1 MKRKTLQE
9 ILEYCKKTNSLDE
22 LLKALTNNDYVE
34 DAAGKTVKIR
44 IYKDAEGKVKTEV
57 LSFCDY
63 RDINEMTLEE
73 LEKYCEELEEQ
84 YDDLEGEE
92 PDDSDSQEYEDWEDN
107 LSEIED
113 EIDSVKEKIKEL
125 KSNANN

>member
-1 MKRKTLQE
+1 MRRKTLQE
-9 ILEYCKKTNSLDE
+9 ILEYCKKTNSFDE

-44 IYKDAEGKVKTEV
+44 IYKDSEGKVQTEV

-63 RDINEMTLEE
+63 RDINEMSLEE
-73 LEKYCEELEEQ
+73 LKKYCEELEEQ

-92 PDDSDSQEYEDWEDN
+92 PDDSDSKEYEDWEDN

-125 KSNANN
+125 KASADN